1 MRLKRIIQ
9 IYLWQTCS
17 FSLHKMLTDVPEW
30 SGLLWCFY
38 QQFSHSDG
46 THSLHRIPL
55 WASVIMLNVSKSVLI
70 KSQINLHL
78 GWVHFQQMF
87 IIGWT
92 IPLNVVVLIQSE
104 CSLSV
109 IEWRPSY
116 ANWYHVIMMSL
127 TPPPSPIIYFSFHD
141 NLTNTPHAFRLTE
154 VIRQKLI
161 KHVSLS
167 QTPDSTRVKSVYVQW
182 TMHLS
187 TCAKLCQDRMDFRSD
202 IRKHLYHHVWFPDE
216 WISDIHTRTR
226 GL

>member
-30 SGLLWCFY
+30 CGLLWCFY

-46 THSLHRIPL
+46 THSLHRIHL

-70 KSQINLHL
+70 KSQIQIHL

-92 IPLNVVVLIQSE
+92 IPLNVVVLIQSK

-109 IEWRPSY
+109 IEWKPSY

-167 QTPDSTRVKSVYVQW
+167 QTPDSTRVKSVCLC
-182 TMHLS
+182 TMNDAYLHM
-187 TCAKLCQDRMDFRSD
+187 C
-202 IRKHLYHHVWFPDE
+202 
-216 WISDIHTRTR
+216 
-226 GL
+226 